1 MENVIKKLSEI
12 ESVTEKIMED
22 VSNQKKQMADEYEER
37 CKAFDAEADAHT
49 AMILKKIRRKLETRK
64 ETDLSNMQ
72 RRVDTLI
79 ERADS
84 YYQENHQDLSLRI
97 YNKLI
102 RM

>member
-22 VSNQKKQMADEYEER
+22 VSNQKKRMADEYEER
-37 CKAFDAEADAHT
+37 CKAFDAETDNHT
-49 AMILKKIRRKLETRK
+49 AMVLKKIRQKLEARK

-72 RRVDTLI
+72 RRADTLI
-79 ERADS
+79 KRADS
-84 YYQENHQDLSLRI
+84 YYQKNHQELSLKV